1 MSRIEYVRF
10 EMQVDPPPDLK
21 LVKDVPS
28 YQEVKEQ
35 LEKLGFKHDGS
46 HACHMDPGAHRFSH
60 VVKEMECVFCRK
72 KPCIE
77 NGRAPL
83 GPHPKTLAD
92 KQYSQPYVQPAP
104 WKPPAGSEAKEDAEE
119 DEKEDDKEDTKEEAK
134 EDTREE
140 AEGDTKENA

>member
-28 YQEVKEQ
+28 YQEVKAQ

-72 KPCIE
+72 RPCVE

-83 GPHPKTLAD
+83 GPNPKTLAAQ
-92 KQYSQPYVQPAP
+92 QYSQPYIQPAP
-104 WKPPAGSEAKEDAEE
+104 WKMPEVVETKEEPEE
-119 DEKEDDKEDTKEEAK
+119 EDTKEEVK
-134 EDTREE
+134 DVTE
-140 AEGDTKENA
+140 